1 MKIPDQQWQPVDRG
15 AGGPL
20 SVEGAVKALDV
31 ENRPRYAPSK
41 GVTWCNIFAWDV
53 SVLVG
58 SEVPH
63 WHNERTGEPC
73 AVRYGREMRANDI
86 SSWMRTFGV
95 GRGWRS
101 VPRLVA
107 GSIARQGGLV
117 LAVWSN
123 PNGIGHVAVVLDTD
137 RIAQAGARNF
147 SSGTVRDGFGSA
159 AGALE
164 FFAHA

>member
-1 MKIPDQQWQPVDRG
+1 
-15 AGGPL
+15 
-20 SVEGAVKALDV
+20 
-31 ENRPRYAPSK
+31 
-41 GVTWCNIFAWDV
+41 
-53 SVLVG
+53 
-58 SEVPH
+58 
-63 WHNERTGEPC
+63 
-73 AVRYGREMRANDI
+73 MRANDI
-86 SSWMRTFGV
+86 SSWMRAFGV
-95 GRGWRS
+95 GRGWRA

-159 AGALE
+159 VSALE
-164 FFAHA
+164 FFAHV